1 MAQIYFR
8 NGNGERVTVE
18 VTDEV
23 AQTYREE
30 LRKEWRSDAYEG
42 YYSTSLDEITD
53 AGHDFADERENVE
66 EHYISRED
74 EKEQA
79 DKLSRLA
86 AALASLSPDQRELVE
101 KVYFRGM
108 TQDEIAAEKGVTKQ
122 AISDRMKR
130 IYVRLKKYY
139 EKD

>member
-1 MAQIYFR
+1 MAHIYFR

-23 AQTYREE
+23 AKTYREE

-42 YYSTSLDEITD
+42 YHSTSLDEITD

-66 EHYISRED
+66 ESYIMRED

-79 DKLSRLA
+79 EKLSRLA
-86 AALASLSPDQRELVE
+86 AALVSLSPEQRDLVE
-101 KVYFRGM
+101 KIYFRGKS
-108 TQDEIAAEKGVTKQ
+108 QDEVAAQEGVTKQ

-130 IYVRLKKYY
+130 IYVRLKKFY